1 MTGSTV
7 RKRKRK
13 RSRDVGKKNRQK
25 STYLLYWI
33 AERDMVLLVVL

>member
-1 MTGSTV
+1 MKGSTV

-13 RSRDVGKKNRQK
+13 RSTYVGKKNRQK
-25 STYLLYWI
+25 STYLLYRI